1 MVEEVRNP
9 SVVVPRSIMAAVF
22 INGAAGFAMIITL
35 FFCLGDIDK
44 TTKSSTGFP
53 VMEIFLNATKSRAG
67 AAGMSIVILVLGFSA
82 VTGIQAG
89 ASRVFWSF
97 ARDRGLPGSTFLSK
111 VYNIQTNNCKWVICH
126 TDLPPC
132 TG

>member
-9 SVVVPRSIMAAVF
+9 SVVVPRSIMAAVV
-22 INGAAGFAMIITL
+22 INGAAGFAMIVAL

-53 VMEIFLNATKSRAG
+53 IMEIFLSATKSRAG
-67 AAGMSIVILVLGFSA
+67 AAVMSIVLLVLAFSA

-97 ARDRGLPGSTFLSK
+97 ARDRGIPGSTFLSK
-111 VYNIQTNNCKWVICH
+111 VCNFQMRNCK
-126 TDLPPC
+126 
-132 TG
+132 